1 MSAFDLLRIYREAVA
16 AVEPRGA
23 VLRALTL
30 DGGILRAGEFSC
42 DLAAVER
49 ILVVGAGKAAAGMAA
64 AVEEVLGGR
73 IESGLVVVKDG
84 HTGPPGRIT
93 QVEAAHPLPDE
104 RGASAAARI
113 LELVGGADAK
123 TLVLCLL
130 SGGASALLVAPA
142 RGITLEDKIRTTD
155 LLLAS
160 GADIAEVNTVRKH
173 LSAVKGGQL
182 AAQVRPARLLTLAL
196 SDVIGDRLD
205 VIGSGPTFPDGST
218 FSDAREAL
226 GRRGL
231 LSRLP
236 PAVRIHLE
244 RGALSIIPETP
255 KPGDP
260 LFDGVGHCIVGSNRI
275 ALDAAAASARA
286 QGYDTVVLSAEVQ
299 GDVRAAARWLG
310 GEVRRV
316 VQNLPAGA
324 RPVCLLCGG
333 ETTVTVTGSGLGGR
347 NMEFALALAL
357 EIEDLGGVD
366 FLSAGTDGTDGP
378 TDAAGAFADG
388 GTARLARG
396 AGLDP
401 AASLRDN
408 DSYRFFDELGRRT
421 GSSPLLVTGPTGT
434 NVMDIQAAIVR
445 AGEGDGHGR
454 R

>member
-16 AVEPRGA
+16 AVEPRAA
-23 VLRALTL
+23 VLRALAL
-30 DGGILRAGEFSC
+30 QGDLLRAGEYSC
-42 DLAAVER
+42 DLADVER
-49 ILVVGAGKAAAGMAA
+49 IVVVGAGKAAAGMAA
-64 AVEEVLGGR
+64 AVEEVLGSR

-84 HTGPPGRIT
+84 HTGHAGRID

-104 RGASAAARI
+104 RGVRAAARI
-113 LELVGGADAK
+113 LDLVGGADAK
-123 TLVLCLL
+123 TLVICLL
-130 SGGASALLVAPA
+130 SGGASSLLVAPA

-182 AAQVRPARLLTLAL
+182 AVQARPARLLTLVL

-244 RGALSIIPETP
+244 RGALFIIPETP

-275 ALDAAAASARA
+275 ALDAAAASARE
-286 QGYDTVVLSAEVQ
+286 QGYDVVMLSAEVQ
-299 GDVRAAARWLG
+299 GEAREAARWLA

-316 VQNLPAGA
+316 AQGLTAGS

-347 NMEFALALAL
+347 NMEFALAFALAS
-357 EIEDLGGVD
+357 EDLAGVD

-378 TDAAGAFADG
+378 TDAAGAFTDG
-388 GTARLARG
+388 GTARLARS

-401 AASLRDN
+401 EASLRDN

-421 GSSPLLVTGPTGT
+421 GSSQLLVTGPTGT

-445 AGEGDGHGR
+445 AGGGDSSGR
-454 R
+454 G